1 MPQIFWG
8 SPHKH
13 VPVIDGIQ
21 FRFHGA
27 YTDKATADRIAN
39 YQRKTGV
46 LARVQKKPLNRQRGE
61 RIVGYCYVVFVASP
75 KKWRN

>member
-1 MPQIFWG
+1 MAQIFWG

-21 FRFHGA
+21 FRFHA
-27 YTDKATADRIAN
+27 AFTDKETADRVAR

-46 LARVQKKPLNRQRGE
+46 LARVQKKPQNRQRGA
-61 RIVGYCYVVFVASP
+61 RIIGYCYVVFVASP
-75 KKWRN
+75 KKLRH